1 MMNLKVLFLAVMAGL
16 VVAFTF
22 SLVSVT
28 GFGLMYYQ
36 TWFEVMI
43 GMGLFAF
50 IYIIIIQN
58 KDSSSYGKNKRTFEK
73 SGSILI
79 AIALI
84 FIGTTITKIV
94 SSKMFN
100 ASAYVESVE
109 VKDSNLSYF
118 QTDSKNIRQVTLA
131 MANTLANKIIGQK
144 VNGIQLSSQYQLNLN
159 MASVQQVNGEMIWV
173 IPLDYAGF
181 TKWMSQDSIPGYVT
195 MSATDPKAEPKLILG
210 KKIIVS
216 DNGYFGDN
224 INRKIW
230 WKSGFKSSITHMEID
245 DKGNV
250 FWISPILTPSIG
262 FSLDTVTAVIVMNAE
277 TLEYSELSIQDTMKK
292 YPWIDR
298 IWPEE
303 IIKERLEA
311 YGSLQN
317 GWLNTIF
324 GETNVNKPT
333 SYDGAELWMIN
344 VGGKL
349 QWFSGMTSV
358 QSDKSLVSGILI
370 EANGG
375 EKPILREIPLSGI
388 TDENGAVDAI
398 NGGLGAAAGK
408 WKAVLPQPVM
418 VKGKFYWH
426 ASIVSENNMYQ
437 KSGLVQ
443 GDDMSNVFYG
453 STLFDA
459 INSISYGEQV
469 TVTSTNDNNSDAII
483 AKIIIKID
491 ELEELKKA
499 LILSKNMDNAHH
511 RH

>member
-1 MMNLKVLFLAVMAGL
+1 
-16 VVAFTF
+16 
-22 SLVSVT
+22 VT

-36 TWFEVMI
+36 TWFEIMI

-50 IYIIIIQN
+50 IYIVFLEN
-58 KDSSSYGKNKRTFEK
+58 NDSSSYGKNKRTFEK

-94 SSKMFN
+94 SSTIFN
-100 ASAYVESVE
+100 ASSYVDSVE

-118 QTDSKNIRQVTLA
+118 HTDPKNIRQVTLA
-131 MANTLANKIIGQK
+131 MANTLSNKIIGQK
-144 VNGIQLSSQYQLNLN
+144 VNGIQLSSQYQLNLD
-159 MASVQQVNGEMIWV
+159 MASVQQVKGDMIWV

-181 TKWMSQDSIPGYVT
+181 AKWYSQASIPGYIT
-195 MSATDPKAEPKLILG
+195 MSATNPKAEPKLILG

-224 INRKIW
+224 INRKVW
-230 WKSGFKSSITHMEID
+230 FKSGFKSSDTHMEID
-245 DKGNV
+245 DQGNV
-250 FWISPILTPSIG
+250 FWISPIIKPSIG
-262 FSLDTVTAVIVMNAE
+262 FSLNTVTSVLVMNAE
-277 TLEYSELSIQDTMKK
+277 TLEYTELSISDTMKK

-298 IWPEE
+298 VWPEE
-303 IIKERLEA
+303 IIKERVEA
-311 YGSLQN
+311 YGSLKN

-324 GETNVNKPT
+324 GETNINKPT
-333 SYDGAELWMIN
+333 SYDGAEFWIIN

-349 QWFSGMTSV
+349 QWFTGMTSV

-375 EKPILREIPLSGI
+375 VKKPILREIPLSGV

-408 WKAVLPQPVM
+408 WNAVLPQPVM

-426 ASIVSENNMYQ
+426 ASIVAGNNMYQ
-437 KSGLVQ
+437 KAGLVQ

-453 STLFDA
+453 ATLIDA
-459 INSISYGEQV
+459 INSISNDAPV
-469 TVTSTNDNNSDAII
+469 INSVTSTDANNSDAII
-483 AKIIIKID
+483 AKIIVKID
-491 ELEELKKA
+491 ELEALKKA
-499 LILSKNMDNAHH
+499 LISSKNNI
-511 RH
+511 